1 MNFEKTVI
9 MPAPGFTGQ
18 DRRVVPRHRVSLKA
32 RVISPGP
39 REMSLDSLSTSGFSC
54 LAATP
59 YLPGTTL
66 LMEIEFGDG
75 DGKVPMILGGQVVHV
90 DPFSGRMGVAF
101 PKLQG
106 QLRSFL
112 REQSAQ

>member
-1 MNFEKTVI
+1 MNIDKTVI

-54 LAATP
+54 LAAIP

-66 LMEIEFGDG
+66 LIEIELGE
-75 DGKVPMILGGQVVHV
+75 GKVPMILGGQVVHV

-112 REQSAQ
+112 REQPAQ